1 MRQRTSITVDE
12 LLWRRFRATVALEG
26 KDMSPVLEQLIEQ
39 YLEEHEAAARE
50 AARRPDDREM
60 PTINGQ

>member
-26 KDMSPVLEQLIEQ
+26 KDMSPVLEQLIED
-39 YLEEHEAAARE
+39 YLREHEAAARE
-50 AARRPDDREM
+50 AARRPDDGEVSTTR
-60 PTINGQ
+60 GQ

>member
-26 KDMSPVLEQLIEQ
+26 KDMSPVLEQLIED
-39 YLEEHEAAARE
+39 YLGEHEEAARE
-50 AARRPDDREM
+50 AARQGHDE
-60 PTINGQ
+60 TGA